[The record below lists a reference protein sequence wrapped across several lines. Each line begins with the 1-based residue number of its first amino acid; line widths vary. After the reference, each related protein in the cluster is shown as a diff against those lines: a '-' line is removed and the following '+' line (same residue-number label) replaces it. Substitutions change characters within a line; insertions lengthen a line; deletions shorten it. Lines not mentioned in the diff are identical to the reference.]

1 MASLITSPANPLL
14 KLARRLRERKV
25 REQSGLFYVEGIR
38 LVAEALAQNWP
49 IETLIIAPE
58 RLSSA
63 FAQQQVEE
71 ARAKGIRVV
80 EVSARAFESLAL
92 KENPQGIAAVIHQQ
106 WGTLSMVR
114 PEVGELWIGLEAIQD
129 PGNLGTI
136 LRTAEAV
143 GARGIV
149 LLEHTTDPY
158 DPAAVRASM
167 GAIFTQWLV
176 RTSREAFLRW
186 VAERHPPLIGTSDRA
201 AQDYRDF
208 IYPEGL
214 MLLMGSER
222 EGLSPVYASL
232 CQAMVAIPMV
242 GRVDS
247 LNVAVATAVVLYE
260 IFNQRRR
267 KGGLSSGP
275 ACEEQIP

>member
-1 MASLITSPANPLL
+1 MDPLITSPANPSL

-38 LVAEALAQNWP
+38 LVAEALAQGWS
-49 IETLIIAPE
+49 IEMLIIAPD
-58 RLSSA
+58 RLSSE
-63 FAQQQVEE
+63 FAYQQVEA
-71 ARAKGIRVV
+71 ARARGIRVV
-80 EVSARAFESLAL
+80 EVSPRAFESLSL
-92 KENPQGIAAVIHQQ
+92 KENPQGIAAVIHQR
-106 WGTLSMVR
+106 WGSLSAVR
-114 PEVGELWIGLEAIQD
+114 PEKGELWIGLEAIQD

-143 GARGIV
+143 GAQGVV

-167 GAIFTQWLV
+167 GAIFTQQLV
-176 RTSREAFLRW
+176 RTSREVFLRW
-186 VAERHPPLIGTSDRA
+186 VAEHHPPLIGTSDKA
-201 AQDYRDF
+201 AQDYHDF

-247 LNVAVATAVVLYE
+247 LNVAVATAIVLYE

-267 KGGLSSGP
+267 KGKLTSAYKG
-275 ACEEQIP
+275 EERIP